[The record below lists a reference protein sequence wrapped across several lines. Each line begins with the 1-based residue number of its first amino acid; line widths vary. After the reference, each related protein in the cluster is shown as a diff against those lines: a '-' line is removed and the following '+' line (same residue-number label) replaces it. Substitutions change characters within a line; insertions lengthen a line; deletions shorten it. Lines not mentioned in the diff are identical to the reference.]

1 MKEKK
6 SFLLHIDS
14 LDILEKLSDEQAG
27 KLFKA
32 IASHHNGS
40 DYELDN
46 LLDLVFTP
54 FKNQFLRESEKYK
67 EVSKIRA
74 LNGRKGG
81 KQKQANL
88 AKASKSKQNLANL
101 ADKGN
106 ESDKDSDSDSGKG
119 INTLVTAT
127 PDKKKF
133 NFNQD
138 HYAFAK
144 AMADKIKIVAP
155 AMKSVNL
162 NRWANTIRL
171 LCESDGIDINHAWN
185 VFKWANS
192 DSFWQA
198 NILSADKFRKQFA
211 QLSAKM
217 PKQPPQR
224 KIKDFEV

>member
-54 FKNQFLRESEKYK
+54 FKNQFVRESEKYK

-101 ADKGN
+101 ADKDN
-106 ESDKDSDSDSGKG
+106 ESDKDSDSDSDKD
-119 INTLVTAT
+119 INTLVTAA
-127 PDKKKF
+127 PNKKKF

-138 HYAFAK
+138 HFNFAQ
-144 AMADKIKIVAP
+144 AMFERIKSIAP
-155 AMKSVNL
+155 QSKKPNL
-162 NRWANTIRL
+162 EGWANTIRL
-171 LCESDGIDINHAWN
+171 LCENDGVEINHAWN

-192 DSFWQA
+192 DPFWQT
-198 NILSADKFRKQFA
+198 NILSADKFRKQYA

-217 PKQPPQR
+217 PKQQPQR
-224 KIKDFEV
+224 KIKDFKV

>member
-101 ADKGN
+101 ADKDN
-106 ESDKDSDSDSGKG
+106 ESDKDSDSDKD

-155 AMKSVNL
+155 AMKSANL
-162 NRWANTIRL
+162 NSWANTIRL
-171 LCESDGIDINHAWN
+171 LCENDNVEINHAWN

-192 DSFWQA
+192 DSFWQT

-217 PKQPPQR
+217 PKQQPQR
-224 KIKDFEV
+224 TIKDFEV